1 MTQLR
6 VLAMTVHCVDI
17 FPELNQ
23 FYIGGNSLNFATQAI
38 KSGAETAVLGAVGF
52 DQFGDSILNYY
63 REGQIEYAH
72 LYQIEGETA
81 SNRIFIDA
89 HGDRYF
95 KPDSWHD
102 GLFGTF
108 RLSEEDWRYA
118 NSFDVVHMPTTD
130 PNFMDACKRIGN
142 AHLVGDFLDT
152 KDPVFIEKRLP
163 FVQIA
168 FISAKKNKV
177 DFFRQLAKKYQALI
191 VLTHGSEG
199 STAIWNEQL
208 FYHPV
213 KQVDN
218 VIDTTGCGDAY
229 QAAFTVEWLQSK
241 NIETAME
248 KGTEAASGVL
258 SHVGG
263 VPWSCFQINV
273 ELGQF

>member
-1 MTQLR
+1 MTRLR

-63 REGQIEYAH
+63 REGKIEHTH
-72 LYQIEGETA
+72 LYQIRGDTA
-81 SNRIFIDA
+81 SNRIFIDE

-108 RLSEEDWRYA
+108 RLSEDDWEYA
-118 NSFDVVHMPTTD
+118 NSFDVIHIPTTD
-130 PNFMDACKRIGN
+130 PNFMDACERMGN
-142 AHLVGDFLDT
+142 TRLIADFLDT
-152 KDPVFIEKRLP
+152 TDPDFIERRLP
-163 FVQIA
+163 FVQIG
-168 FISAKKNKV
+168 FISTPKKKV
-177 DFFRQLAKKYQALI
+177 GFFQQLAEKYQTLM

-199 STAIWNEQL
+199 STAIWNKKL
-208 FYHPV
+208 FFHPV
-213 KQVDN
+213 KCVDK

-229 QAAFTVEWLQSK
+229 QAAFTVEWLESHD
-241 NIETAME
+241 IEKAML
-248 KGTEAASGVL
+248 KGTDAASRIL
-258 SHVGG
+258 NHVGG
-263 VPWSCFQINV
+263 VSWPSSQLEV
-273 ELGQF
+273 LY